1 MVEIFVNV
9 SKLSC
14 PLFSRWVRGGRKRE
28 VCQSCFTLNSSQW
41 GSYKSV
47 NKICTYIN
55 ECHFRSTFKLKVLS
69 SYLTSIEK
77 INFCLILQIDFRLI
91 SQINLR
97 SNILRFYR
105 DMKYTFLHDRK
116 RNLSATQWYIFFSL
130 ILIQTWIIAR
140 SLGVYSNFS
149 TITSFILEKILYL
162 WVIMI
167 WWWWWWWWWWW

>member
-14 PLFSRWVRGGRKRE
+14 PLFSRWVRGGRERE
-28 VCQSCFTLNSSQW
+28 VCQSYFTLNSSQW

-55 ECHFRSTFKLKVLS
+55 ECHFRSTFKLTVLS

-77 INFCLILQIDFRLI
+77 INFRLIL
-91 SQINLR
+91 QINLR

-116 RNLSATQWYIFFSL
+116 CNLSATLVYIFFINSDSN
-130 ILIQTWIIAR
+130 R

-149 TITSFILEKILYL
+149 TITSFILEKILHL
-162 WVIMI
+162 WVIMV
-167 WWWWWWWWWWW
+167 WWW